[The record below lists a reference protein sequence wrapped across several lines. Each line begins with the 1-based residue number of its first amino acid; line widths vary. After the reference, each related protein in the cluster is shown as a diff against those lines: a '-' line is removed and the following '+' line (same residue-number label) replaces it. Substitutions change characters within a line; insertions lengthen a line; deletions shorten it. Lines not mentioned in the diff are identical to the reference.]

1 MILNVTVTDL
11 LATRA
16 RDIADALSTQFTGL
30 VTELETPTGGHRGRG
45 TFPTAGLTPGAYTAT
60 VTDKTRIVDVEEGF
74 DFLGFSIRRYP
85 NGKLLI
91 KPSKAAVQRIR
102 SRLAAE
108 VKALHGANAEA
119 VITA

>member
-1 MILNVTVTDL
+1 
-11 LATRA
+11 
-16 RDIADALSTQFTGL
+16 
-30 VTELETPTGGHRGRG
+30 
-45 TFPTAGLTPGAYTAT
+45 